1 MAERALISLDDLDMA
16 VRDVHDVLLVVG
28 LALNANGTNLTAGSR
43 DALATV
49 IRLGIDRARV
59 AHMGLDD
66 VREALR

>member
-28 LALNANGTNLTAGSR
+28 LALNADGTDLTAGSR
-43 DALATV
+43 DTLATV
-49 IRLGIDRARV
+49 VRLGIDRAKV

-66 VREALR
+66 LKETRR